1 MNRKLLDE
9 LTSKC
14 ALTLSASEKERML
27 NDLTS
32 ILAFVDQIHTFPTEH
47 VVPLTHAV
55 DTGTTQTADV
65 PESTKI
71 PELHEIETTEFVEN
85 FFLVPKVIKT

>member
-9 LTSKC
+9 LSSKC
-14 ALTLSASEKERML
+14 ALTLSASEQERML

-55 DTGTTQTADV
+55 DIGATQTTDE
-65 PESTKI
+65 PDPTKS
-71 PELHEIETTEFVEN
+71 PELHEIETTEFVEH
-85 FFLVPKVIKT
+85 FFLVPKVIKS

>member
-9 LTSKC
+9 LTAKC
-14 ALTLSASEKERML
+14 ALALSASERERML

-32 ILAFVDQIHTFPTEH
+32 ILAFVDQIHTFPIEH

-55 DTGTTQTADV
+55 ESGTTQTADE
-65 PESTKI
+65 PEATKSR
-71 PELHEIETTEFVEN
+71 ELHEIETTEFVEN
-85 FFLVPKVIKT
+85 FFLVPKVIKS